1 MWERKVLM
9 PTYEYFCEACQKQF
23 EKIITLHEHE
33 EGRIVCPKCGSDKVH
48 QMAAAFTPVTA
59 KKS

>member
-1 MWERKVLM
+1 M
-9 PTYEYFCEACQKQF
+9 PTYEYLCEACQKEF
-23 EKIITLHEHE
+23 EKVITIREHDE
-33 EGRIVCPKCGSDKVH
+33 ETIVCPNCGSDRVH

>member
-1 MWERKVLM
+1 M
-9 PTYEYFCEACQKQF
+9 PTYEYFCEACQKEF

-33 EGRIVCPKCGSDKVH
+33 ESKIVCSKCGSDKVH
-48 QMAAAFTPVTA
+48 QMAATFTPVTA